1 MDNILRLA
9 LLVVLILTMGCTTK
23 KHVNQKVVPIIDK
36 VNALDQRAAS
46 NTRDLATADET
57 VEKNLSAL
65 ESRIAQVNEN
75 VTTASRRAEQASQT
89 DNGVSARTDSLANT
103 IKNLDNYQSI
113 GEVSILFPVEG
124 DQLDQKA
131 IVTID
136 EFAARVP
143 GTGDYVLTL
152 EGSTDAAGG
161 PEHNYDLSKRRAQA
175 VARYLAT
182 KLRVSPYRIFSV
194 GLGPD
199 KPVAENK
206 TTSGRAKNRR
216 VAIGLFTNAPATQ
229 ANEEPEENAAVK

>member
-1 MDNILRLA
+1 MDNILRWF
-9 LLVVLILTMGCTTK
+9 LLVVLILTLGCTTK
-23 KHVNQKVVPIIDK
+23 KYVNQKVVPIIDK

-46 NTRDLATADET
+46 NTRDLATADEVT
-57 VEKNLSAL
+57 EKNMAAL
-65 ESRIAQVNEN
+65 ESRIAEVNEN
-75 VTTASRRAEQASQT
+75 VISARRRAEHASQT
-89 DNGVSARTDSLANT
+89 ANGVSARTDSLANT
-103 IKNLDNYQSI
+103 IKNLDNYQST
-113 GEVSILFPVEG
+113 GEASVEFPAEG

-131 IVTID
+131 VATID
-136 EFAARVP
+136 EFATRVP

-152 EGSTDAAGG
+152 EGSTDAAGA
-161 PEHNYDLSKRRAQA
+161 PEYNYDLSKRRAQA

-194 GLGPD
+194 GIGPD

-216 VAIGLFTNAPATQ
+216 VDISLFTNAPATQ